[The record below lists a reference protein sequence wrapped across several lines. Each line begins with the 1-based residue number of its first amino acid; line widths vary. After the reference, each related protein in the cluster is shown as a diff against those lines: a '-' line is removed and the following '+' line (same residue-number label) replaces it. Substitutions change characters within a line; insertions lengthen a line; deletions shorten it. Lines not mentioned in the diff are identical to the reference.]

1 MRIERPRAVGE
12 DLRPTR
18 HQSGCMSHGCDA
30 AAPPTPGLAEDHP
43 SALDAQLLRI
53 LRDQLASDAPASAI
67 GGEVLRVAG
76 LAAAMHRGMVSF
88 GTSGAVIA
96 NELPIG
102 AGFSGLD
109 DQETPR

>member
-30 AAPPTPGLAEDHP
+30 AAPPTPGLAEEHP

-67 GGEVLRVAG
+67 GSEVLRVAG

-96 NELPIG
+96 TELSIG

>member
-18 HQSGCMSHGCDA
+18 HQSGGMSHGCDA
-30 AAPPTPGLAEDHP
+30 AAPPTSGLNEDHP

-67 GGEVLRVAG
+67 GGEVLRLASV
-76 LAAAMHRGMVSF
+76 AAAMHRGMAGF
-88 GTSGAVIA
+88 GTTGALIA
-96 NELPIG
+96 TELQFE
-102 AGFSGLD
+102 AGFFGPD
-109 DQETPR
+109 DLETPR